1 MGDVREALD
10 ESLAV
15 ATHLGSVDSGA
26 VAAAQAL
33 ADKIDAWDLIVGWA
47 TDDLAGNPRPGARP
61 AVPQND
67 NTSLGS
73 FLKYC
78 ESLGLTPAGRSK
90 LEAPKEA
97 PGGGNLGS
105 LQDQARKRRERSAQ
119 AAG

>member
-1 MGDVREALD
+1 MGAVREALD
-10 ESLAV
+10 ASLAV
-15 ATHLGSVDSGA
+15 AAHLGAVDAAA

-33 ADKIDAWDLIVGWA
+33 ADKIDAWDRIVGWA
-47 TDDLAGNPRPGARP
+47 LDDLAGDPRHGIRP

-90 LEAPKEA
+90 LETPKEA
-97 PGGGNLGS
+97 PGVGNLGS
-105 LQDQARKRRERSAQ
+105 LQDQARKRRARSTE